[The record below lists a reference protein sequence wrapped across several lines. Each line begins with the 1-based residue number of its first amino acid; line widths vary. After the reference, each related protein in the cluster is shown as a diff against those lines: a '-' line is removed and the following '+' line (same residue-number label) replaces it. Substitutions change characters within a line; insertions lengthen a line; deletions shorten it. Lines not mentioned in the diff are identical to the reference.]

1 MGKQSAALS
10 WRWWNSPVVNDLPYG
25 ENASALLWNSY
36 GKSFVICESLFLKLH
51 NCFIYSIWF
60 LRSQSL
66 YKNMHSTA
74 GEVHFKN
81 GCSAFLLSSAFD
93 RFLGFI
99 CDSIKEAM
107 ERSTELLWLWKALG
121 GRVAYCLG
129 KKKSRLIKIK
139 LKLRQ

>member
-1 MGKQSAALS
+1 
-10 WRWWNSPVVNDLPYG
+10 
-25 ENASALLWNSY
+25 
-36 GKSFVICESLFLKLH
+36 
-51 NCFIYSIWF
+51 
-60 LRSQSL
+60 
-66 YKNMHSTA
+66 MHSTA

-107 ERSTELLWLWKALG
+107 ERLTELLWLWKALG

-129 KKKSRLIKIK
+129 KKKPFNKDQTEIKTVI
-139 LKLRQ
+139 LFLVRSPIS